1 MDRSD
6 LIRYLSNDE
15 YRVKANILFGNLQ
28 ESYDLLK
35 QHKPSLGNF
44 GEFILRD
51 FLNTILPNNVGVA
64 QGFVQGTDGSVSSQC
79 DIIIYKKT
87 TDAIVKTFGD
97 IHVISSKDVLSTI
110 EVKTRIQR
118 KTFRSSVEAFEELA
132 NMGCYNN
139 YIFVY
144 NAISPQAL
152 CSYFYPPIID
162 VGGLG
167 NKGDGIYD
175 HGDQYHL
182 PIAICNL
189 QSNYYLCQDYVINER
204 DEFGYT
210 AYQLK
215 DDNGEMSCL
224 QMFIGEIINSCC
236 SNDKSTDNEVLANIN
251 FDDLSILYSKGL
263 WQL

>member
-6 LIRYLSNDE
+6 LIKYLNNE
-15 YRVKANILFGNLQ
+15 AYRVNARILFGYLL
-28 ESYDLLK
+28 ESYNFLK

-44 GEFILRD
+44 GEYILRD
-51 FLNTILPNNVGVA
+51 FLKTILPHDIGVT
-64 QGFVQGTDGSVSSQC
+64 QGFVQGMDGDFSSQC

-87 TDAIVKTFGD
+87 SEAIVKTFGD
-97 IHVISSKDVLSTI
+97 IHIISNQSVLLTI

-118 KTFRSSVEAFEELA
+118 KTFRLSVKAFKKLA
-132 NMGCYNN
+132 KMGCRNN

-144 NAISPQAL
+144 NAISPEAL
-152 CSYFYPPIID
+152 CSYFYPKINDEEDSDIK
-162 VGGLG
+162 G
-167 NKGDGIYD
+167 NEIYD

-251 FDDLSILYSKGL
+251 FDDLRILYSKGL

>member
-6 LIRYLSNDE
+6 LIKYLSNDE
-15 YRVKANILFGNLQ
+15 YRLKAKILFSNLL
-28 ESYDLLK
+28 ESYEFLK

-44 GEFILRD
+44 GEYILRE
-51 FLNTILPNNVGVA
+51 FLNRILPNEIGVT
-64 QGFVQGTDGSVSSQC
+64 QGFVQGMNGGFSSQC

-87 TDAIVKTFGD
+87 SDAIVKTFGD
-97 IHVISSKDVLSTI
+97 INIISSKDVLSTI

-118 KTFRSSVEAFEELA
+118 KTFRSSVETFTELA
-132 NMGCYNN
+132 KMGCYNN
-139 YIFVY
+139 FIFIY
-144 NAISPQAL
+144 KAISPQAL
-152 CSYFYPPIID
+152 CSYFYPKINDEEDSDIK
-162 VGGLG
+162 G
-167 NKGDGIYD
+167 NEIYD

-215 DDNGEMSCL
+215 DDNGDMSCL

-251 FDDLSILYSKGL
+251 FDDLRILYSKGL

>member
-1 MDRSD
+1 MHRSD
-6 LIRYLSNDE
+6 LIKYLNNDE
-15 YRVKANILFGNLQ
+15 YRIKARILFGNLL
-28 ESYDLLK
+28 ESYEFLK

-44 GEFILRD
+44 GEHILRD
-51 FLNTILPNNVGVA
+51 FLNTILPNEIGVT
-64 QGFVQGTDGSVSSQC
+64 QGFVQGMDGVFSSQC

-87 TDAIVKTFGD
+87 SDAIVKTFGD
-97 IHVISSKDVLSTI
+97 IHIISSKDVLSTI
-110 EVKTRIQR
+110 EVKTRIQS
-118 KTFRSSVEAFEELA
+118 KTFRSSIKAFEELA
-132 NMGCYNN
+132 NMGCCKN

-144 NAISPQAL
+144 NTISPQAL

-167 NKGDGIYD
+167 NKGDGMYD
-175 HGDQYHL
+175 HGDLYRL
-182 PIAICNL
+182 PVAICNL

-215 DDNGEMSCL
+215 DDNGEISCL
-224 QMFIGEIINSCC
+224 QMFIGEIINSCH
-236 SNDKSTDNEVLANIN
+236 SNDKSTDKEVPANIS

>member
-6 LIRYLSNDE
+6 LVRYLSNDE
-15 YRVKANILFGNLQ
+15 YRIKAHILFGNLQ
-28 ESYDLLK
+28 ESYDFLK

-51 FLNTILPNNVGVA
+51 FLKTILPHNIGVTH
-64 QGFVQGTDGSVSSQC
+64 GFVQGLDGDLSSQC

-87 TDAIVKTFGD
+87 KDSIVKTFGD
-97 IHVISSKDVLSTI
+97 IHIISSKHVLSTI

-118 KTFRSSVEAFEELA
+118 KTFRTSIKAFKKLS
-132 NMGCYNN
+132 NIGCYNN

-152 CSYFYPPIID
+152 CSYLYPKI
-162 VGGLG
+162 
-167 NKGDGIYD
+167 NDGESLDIKSNGMYD
-175 HGDQYHL
+175 HGDQYRL
-182 PIAICNL
+182 PVAICNL
-189 QSNYYLCQDYVINER
+189 QSNYFLCQDYVINER
-204 DEFGYT
+204 DEYGYI

-215 DDNGEMSCL
+215 DDVDEISCL
-224 QMFIGEIINSCC
+224 QMFIGTIINLFHLDNTDK
-236 SNDKSTDNEVLANIN
+236 NDDSGDIDFK
-251 FDDLSILYSKGL
+251 DLSILYAHGL